1 MARGRLP
8 IELGA
13 RLLSLTLFW
22 TPAGLAE
29 RLPIK
34 TYTTA
39 DGLARDSINRIVS
52 DTHGFLWFCTE
63 EGLSRFDGY
72 QFSNY
77 TTADGLPHQTVL
89 DFLESQR
96 GDFWV
101 ATAGGLCRF
110 NPKPARGPKGME
122 PRFTVYHPGND
133 RKTWFVRTLLE
144 DHAGV
149 IWCGTSGGL
158 FRMDRTDN
166 SWTFHEVDIGLRD
179 ETPDSRRVYALTEDR
194 DGGLWIGSSGLIR
207 RRPDGRTERYTR
219 EQGLPD
225 DWVHSLFTDGDGQIW
240 VGTYTGL
247 VQLKFSRPAL
257 GSAIAFAEI
266 SKDGRRPYT
275 VKRMVQASAGTI
287 WLATTSGLIRLDR
300 SAGGEWNW
308 SRTYTSDHGLAFTS
322 LGALA
327 QDRDGNLW
335 LGGLGGAMKLPRN
348 GFTTYTHEDGLA
360 SAGQTMGLNGLGE
373 AYFSANPGIIQ
384 SFRSGRFVHHLR
396 LNIPPAAYVSFW
408 GSPHLHRDRA
418 GEWWA
423 GTSQGLYRFPKAD
436 TIEQLARLQPK
447 AVYTKKNGL
456 EYNAVFR
463 FYEDRKGD
471 IWISTHDD
479 PFFGLNRWERA
490 TGVIHDY
497 TNSGVMPNLR
507 EKGLIDSFGEDHA
520 GGLWMGLYRWPGG
533 LLRYRDGRFKLF
545 TAADGVPEGSI
556 DQIYCDHAHRLW
568 IATGGGAI
576 RIDNPTADPPRFRLL
591 NTTTVPQLSSNS
603 VNNITEDRW
612 GRIYFGTGRGID
624 RLDPET
630 GQTKHYTSADG
641 VPHTDLYYSF
651 QDRAGTLWFST
662 QNHLLR
668 LDPDRDPI
676 ETPPAIMIRGLRIA
690 GQVYHVSDLGEAA

>member
-1 MARGRLP
+1 
-8 IELGA
+8 
-13 RLLSLTLFW
+13 
-22 TPAGLAE
+22 
-29 RLPIK
+29 
-34 TYTTA
+34 
-39 DGLARDSINRIVS
+39 
-52 DTHGFLWFCTE
+52 
-63 EGLSRFDGY
+63 
-72 QFSNY
+72 
-77 TTADGLPHQTVL
+77 
-89 DFLESQR
+89 
-96 GDFWV
+96 
-101 ATAGGLCRF
+101 
-110 NPKPARGPKGME
+110 
-122 PRFTVYHPGND
+122 
-133 RKTWFVRTLLE
+133 
-144 DHAGV
+144 
-149 IWCGTSGGL
+149 
-158 FRMDRTDN
+158 
-166 SWTFHEVDIGLRD
+166 
-179 ETPDSRRVYALTEDR
+179 
-194 DGGLWIGSSGLIR
+194 
-207 RRPDGRTERYTR
+207 
-219 EQGLPD
+219 
-225 DWVHSLFTDGDGQIW
+225 
-240 VGTYTGL
+240 
-247 VQLKFSRPAL
+247 
-257 GSAIAFAEI
+257 
-266 SKDGRRPYT
+266 
-275 VKRMVQASAGTI
+275 
-287 WLATTSGLIRLDR
+287 LDR
-300 SAGGEWNW
+300 GAGGEWNW

-335 LGGLGGAMKLPRN
+335 LGGLSGAMKLPRN

-360 SAGQTMGLNGLGE
+360 SAGQTMGLDGLGE

-479 PFFGLNRWERA
+479 PFYGLNRWERA
-490 TGVIHDY
+490 TEVIQNY

-576 RIDNPTADPPRFRLL
+576 RIDDPTADPPRFRLL

-630 GQTKHYTSADG
+630 GQVKHYTSADG
-641 VPHTDLYYSF
+641 VPHTELYYSF
-651 QDRAGTLWFST
+651 RDPAGTLWFST
-662 QNHLLR
+662 QNDLLR

-690 GQVYHVSDLGEAA
+690 GQAYHVSDLGEAAIDGIVRAK